1 MSIYLSFHY
10 YLFTWKNFCLLLSS
24 FLEMFF
30 SCSLLCVLPLD
41 VSIYV
46 LFLPRPWKCTCPLLY
61 FTWKCICPIVY
72 SYLMIYLSVVVFNCL
87 LLLLFFFYLKICLS
101 VGYPSHRNICWK
113 HSSTAGK
120 TQPYVPMGL
129 HMGLKNHM
137 SRIKFPEQMKPPV
150 RIQTGMVGE
159 RFAGGGRLRKESIG
173 GIRL

>member
-1 MSIYLSFHY
+1 MEMYLSIIVFY
-10 YLFTWKNFCLLLSS
+10 LEMYLF
-24 FLEMFF
+24 
-30 SCSLLCVLPLD
+30 D
-41 VSIYV
+41 D
-46 LFLPRPWKCTCPLLY
+46 LFLPDEISFCSCY
-61 FTWKCICPIVY
+61 
-72 SYLMIYLSVVVFNCL
+72 NCL
-87 LLLLFFFYLKICLS
+87 LLLLVFFYLKICLS

-129 HMGLKNHM
+129 HMGLKSHM

>member
-1 MSIYLSFHY
+1 MEMYLSIIVFY
-10 YLFTWKNFCLLLSS
+10 
-24 FLEMFF
+24 LEMYL
-30 SCSLLCVLPLD
+30 SDS
-41 VSIYV
+41 
-46 LFLPRPWKCTCPLLY
+46 LFLPDEISFCSCY
-61 FTWKCICPIVY
+61 
-72 SYLMIYLSVVVFNCL
+72 NCL

-159 RFAGGGRLRKESIG
+159 RFAGGGRLREESMG

>member
-1 MSIYLSFHY
+1 M
-10 YLFTWKNFCLLLSS
+10 K
-24 FLEMFF
+24 
-30 SCSLLCVLPLD
+30 
-41 VSIYV
+41 
-46 LFLPRPWKCTCPLLY
+46 
-61 FTWKCICPIVY
+61 
-72 SYLMIYLSVVVFNCL
+72 YLSVVVTTVCCCCC
-87 LLLLFFFYLKICLS
+87 FFYLKICLS

-129 HMGLKNHM
+129 HMGLKSHM

-159 RFAGGGRLRKESIG
+159 RFAGGGRLREESIG